1 MNNEKQYI
9 AFNQIIEHYKSQII
23 LQQNLIF
30 KPFFTKHTQLPTV
43 CW

>member
-23 LQQNLIF
+23 LQKKSDF
-30 KPFFTKHTQLPTV
+30 
-43 CW
+43 